1 MSVRQDRTKS
11 GESVSH
17 GEVQRWRWMFPPV
30 NTDAGRPIG
39 QYARTKVIELDLALG
54 ILQPL
59 DGMDVALGKQQSSE
73 KSMTTCERL

>member
-1 MSVRQDRTKS
+1 
-11 GESVSH
+11 
-17 GEVQRWRWMFPPV
+17 MFPPV